1 MSRSE
6 EPSNFST
13 ESFFFRSL
21 FYTLDKFDKVDWL
34 FTKKINSLLSKIRI
48 SWWTQCNIIVE
59 MLYHLHMSSV
69 KRRVADA
76 DAGFHIEH
84 LDGDGRRYVGWTRQ
98 KLDIPLSL
106 IKLFIIQS
114 KARPHHITCFN
125 FLIQCCCWKEI
136 CILLCEK
143 KGGTWKIIK

>member
-13 ESFFFRSL
+13 ESFFFALSFTLLTNLTKSTDFSL
-21 FYTLDKFDKVDWL
+21 RKSIHYCLKSESVGE
-34 FTKKINSLLSKIRI
+34 
-48 SWWTQCNIIVE
+48 QCNIIVE

-114 KARPHHITCFN
+114 KAHPHHITCFN

-136 CILLCEK
+136 CILLLCEK